1 MERGIAGHAYN
12 NERRGQ
18 ASLACTQSLPGD
30 SRRDGDDSW
39 RKRRPVC
46 LVCLSGSGFR
56 AEKCR
61 WREFESI
68 YAATEVEHTEV
79 ENGIHVC
86 TQRYSGGDGCVT
98 AWKDVQVS
106 PNRRIYWL
114 SIASGHNE
122 SAIAE
127 AVEAVRQASGANFE
141 EWVQAHRD
149 WWHQYYRQ
157 SFVSL
162 PDGRLETFTGFKCTS
177 WHPQQERTSR

>member
-1 MERGIAGHAYN
+1 M
-12 NERRGQ
+12 
-18 ASLACTQSLPGD
+18 
-30 SRRDGDDSW
+30 
-39 RKRRPVC
+39 
-46 LVCLSGSGFR
+46 
-56 AEKCR
+56 
-61 WREFESI
+61 
-68 YAATEVEHTEV
+68 HTALF
-79 ENGIHVC
+79 
-86 TQRYSGGDGCVT
+86 GGDGCVT

-162 PDGRLETFTGFKCTS
+162 PDGRLESFYWIQMYKLASATRADKPLIDNQGPWLTS
-177 WHPQQERTSR
+177 TPWPGVWFNMNVQMSYSRFIQPIVWKWENRLFVH